1 MEPKIQAVDG
11 TDVVNKI
18 KENIEMMLNK
28 KVMAVEV
35 TGQFI
40 HYLGHLTITDTVED
54 MICLLIVEMQVN

>member
-35 TGQFI
+35 TGQF
-40 HYLGHLTITDTVED
+40 YS
-54 MICLLIVEMQVN
+54 LLRPSDYY